1 MADEVLGRETSG
13 LFNAGLTPC
22 SHTTTTRRI
31 IHSSFLGII
40 IIVLVVFLYVVVVL
54 FVLLVLFFILF
65 VLNTL
70 PGVST
75 QTNLLVVVV
84 CEHGVSPALK
94 VLVPLPK
101 IALVFLLPR
110 SSVAF
115 VSSSL
120 PTSYSFIFSFVTS
133 QTFRTRGI
141 KKVRNNLHLGTELIY
156 T

>member
-84 CEHGVSPALK
+84 CEHGVS
-94 VLVPLPK
+94 LPK